1 MSSEG
6 CCKPIECTIWD
17 GSVNKEIEDF
27 SVVWGIV
34 ENEETGQKIVKFNL
48 KFEEQEFNLW
58 ISDKVSLMTM
68 QKMLEDALE
77 QESVKPE
84 ELVDD
89 VNEIL
94 SKLRQRD
101 RQGWQFETSV
111 KSLCESWHLNP
122 EQTKKVM
129 ALMIA
134 VTKLVE
140 ECFIKQSVLPYIY

>member
-1 MSSEG
+1 MDSEDKH
-6 CCKPIECTIWD
+6 KPVECTVWD
-17 GSVNKEIEDF
+17 GSSSKEVKDF
-27 SVVWGIV
+27 SVIWGIV
-34 ENEETGQKIVKFNL
+34 ENEETGQKTVKFNL
-48 KFEEQEFNLW
+48 KFKEQEFTLW
-58 ISDKVSLMTM
+58 ISDRVSLVTM

-77 QESVKPE
+77 PEIVKPE

-89 VNEIL
+89 VNDIL
-94 SKLRQRD
+94 RELRQRD

-111 KSLCESWHLNP
+111 KSLCESWHLSP

>member
-1 MSSEG
+1 MDNDS
-6 CCKPIECTIWD
+6 CKPIECTIWN
-17 GSVNKEIEDF
+17 GSVSKEIEDF

-34 ENEETGQKIVKFNL
+34 ENEETSQKIVKFSL
-48 KFEEQEFNLW
+48 KFKEQEFALW
-58 ISDKVSLMTM
+58 ISDRVSLMTM
-68 QKMLEDALE
+68 QKMLEDVLE

-84 ELVDD
+84 DLVDD

-94 SKLRQRD
+94 RELRQRD

-111 KSLCESWHLNP
+111 RNLCESWHLNP

-140 ECFIKQSVLPYIY
+140 ECFTKHPILPYIY

>member
-1 MSSEG
+1 MDSED
-6 CCKPIECTIWD
+6 KHKLVECTVWD
-17 GSVNKEIEDF
+17 GSTNRKIKDF
-27 SVVWGIV
+27 SVIWGIV
-34 ENEETGQKIVKFNL
+34 ENEETGQKAVKFSL
-48 KFEEQEFNLW
+48 KFAEQEFSLW
-58 ISDKVSLMTM
+58 ISDKVSLMTI

-94 SKLRQRD
+94 RELRQRD

-111 KSLCESWHLNP
+111 KNLCESWHLNP
-122 EQTKKVM
+122 EQTKRVM

-140 ECFIKQSVLPYIY
+140 ECFLKHSVLPYIY